1 MNKQFIDDVCENL
14 YKDSVKQIPQVED
27 GKIIWFM
34 NGSTVCNILYNV
46 VEIDGVSVS
55 KEFNNA
61 CYSFVRV
68 PKGDIDIT
76 YVADRPYIFDL
87 SSVAISEFQNISEEK
102 RTYNFVDSNSE
113 MDEQDL
119 NQLCFMKTKNG
130 FSFYVKQ
137 PQYLFLYKF
146 KEFLALFHDEI
157 LLGDVDAIG
166 LKKKNVIS
174 DVKNLYAI
182 ANEYCGEV
190 EIFKSLKK
198 LPDISDYMNTLSSDR
213 DKYVTLIEKAFSL
226 IDVDVS
232 RSMRYK

>member
-1 MNKQFIDDVCENL
+1 MDKQKIADICENL
-14 YKDSVKQIPQVED
+14 YKNCVMQIPQIED

-34 NGSTVCNILYNV
+34 NGSTVCNILCNV
-46 VEIDGVSVS
+46 VEIDGISVS

-61 CYSFVRV
+61 CYSFVRI

-87 SSVAISEFQNISEEK
+87 TSVAISDFQSISEEK

-113 MDEQDL
+113 IEEEDL
-119 NQLCFMKTKNG
+119 NQLCFMKTKSG

-146 KEFLALFHDEI
+146 KEFLALFHNEI
-157 LLGDVDAIG
+157 LLEDIDAIC
-166 LKKKNVIS
+166 LKKKNVIA

-182 ANEYCGEV
+182 ANEYCGET
-190 EIFKSLKK
+190 EIFKSLEK
-198 LPDISDYMNTLSSDR
+198 LPNISDYMNTLSSDN
-213 DKYVTLIEKAFSL
+213 DKYINLIEKAFSL
-226 IDVDVS
+226 IDVSGYNFIKVG
-232 RSMRYK
+232 

>member
-1 MNKQFIDDVCENL
+1 
-14 YKDSVKQIPQVED
+14 
-27 GKIIWFM
+27 
-34 NGSTVCNILYNV
+34 
-46 VEIDGVSVS
+46 
-55 KEFNNA
+55 
-61 CYSFVRV
+61 
-68 PKGDIDIT
+68 
-76 YVADRPYIFDL
+76 
-87 SSVAISEFQNISEEK
+87 
-102 RTYNFVDSNSE
+102 
-113 MDEQDL
+113 
-119 NQLCFMKTKNG
+119 MKTKNG